1 MATTAI
7 KNFLHLG
14 RTMANVLTLDNI
26 NVDGKT
32 VLVRIDINSPLDP
45 STRAFLDDTRIRS
58 ILPTINRLS
67 KAKTVLIAHQS
78 RPGKNDFTSTLGHA
92 RELGRLLGRP
102 IKWVQDIHGEK
113 AMKAIEEMKIG
124 DILMLNNIRMDPE
137 EVGSKGDSLALS
149 ETTLIQDLAS
159 VADVFVNDAFACAHR
174 KTPSIVGFSHHLPC
188 VAGELMAHEI
198 RQLDVAL
205 ESPSRPC
212 IAVLGGIKVDDSIE
226 VAMNMLSKNIA
237 DEVWLTGGVANLAIH
252 LSGYDIGDSNVEFLK
267 NELKGAWEP
276 TVEAAKSL
284 LATYS
289 EDIVLPVDVAA
300 NVEGNRIDL
309 SVKELPIHAPLF
321 DLGLQSIR
329 ALSTRIKEANTVI
342 LNGPA
347 GVFELPDFALGTIEM
362 LNACAETNG
371 YALMGGGHTATL
383 VSQRGISDRMGHVS
397 TGGGACLD
405 YIAGRVLPGIQAL
418 ETSAK
423 RYQLEITPVL
433 HDE

>member
-1 MATTAI
+1 
-7 KNFLHLG
+7 
-14 RTMANVLTLDNI
+14 MANVLTLDNI
-26 NVDGKT
+26 NVEGKT
-32 VLVRIDINSPLDP
+32 VLVRVDINSPLDP
-45 STRAFLDDTRIRS
+45 STRAFLDDTRIRA

-92 RELGRLLGRP
+92 RELGRLLGRT

-113 AMKAIEEMKIG
+113 AMKAIEAMNDG

-149 ETTLIQDLAS
+149 ETSLVQDLAS

-174 KTPSIVGFSHHLPC
+174 NAPSIVGFAHHLPC

-205 ESPSRPC
+205 ESPARPC

-226 VAMNMLSKNIA
+226 VALNMLNNTIA

-252 LSGYDIGDSNVEFLK
+252 LSGHDIGDENVEFLQ
-267 NELKGAWEP
+267 NELKDAWEP
-276 TVEAAKSL
+276 TVDSAKSL
-284 LATYS
+284 LDTYA
-289 EDIVLPVDVAA
+289 DRIVLPVDVAA

-309 SVKELPIHAPLF
+309 KIEELPIHAPLF

-329 ALSTRIKEANTVI
+329 ALSTRIKEAGTVI

-362 LNACAETNG
+362 LSACAETKG

-383 VSQRGISDRMGHVS
+383 VSQRGMSDKMGHVS

-405 YIAGRVLPGIQAL
+405 YIAGRILPGIHAL
-418 ETSAK
+418 ELSAQ

-433 HDE
+433 HEE

>member
-1 MATTAI
+1 
-7 KNFLHLG
+7 
-14 RTMANVLTLDNI
+14 MANVLTLDNV
-26 NVDGKT
+26 NVEGKT
-32 VLVRIDINSPLDP
+32 VLVRVDINSPLDP
-45 STRAFLDDTRIRS
+45 STRAFLDDTRIRA

-92 RELGRLLGRP
+92 RELGRLLGRT

-113 AMKAIEEMKIG
+113 AMKAIEAMNDG

-149 ETTLIQDLAS
+149 ETSLVQDLAS

-174 KTPSIVGFSHHLPC
+174 NAPSIVGFAHHLPC

-226 VAMNMLSKNIA
+226 VALNMLNNSIA

-252 LSGYDIGDSNVEFLK
+252 LSGHDIGDGNVEFLQ
-267 NELKGAWEP
+267 NELKDAWGP
-276 TVEAAKSL
+276 TADSAKSL
-284 LATYS
+284 LATYA
-289 EDIVLPVDVAA
+289 DRIVLPVDVAA

-309 SVKELPIHAPLF
+309 KIEELPIHAPLF

-329 ALSTRIKEANTVI
+329 AISTRIKEAGTVI

-362 LNACAETNG
+362 LSACAETKG

-383 VSQRGISDRMGHVS
+383 VSQRGMSDKMGHVS

-405 YIAGRVLPGIQAL
+405 YIAGRTLPGIHAL
-418 ETSAK
+418 ELSAQ

-433 HDE
+433 HEE

>member
-1 MATTAI
+1 MAS
-7 KNFLHLG
+7 
-14 RTMANVLTLDNI
+14 VLTLDNV

-45 STRAFLDDTRIRS
+45 STKAFLDDTRIRA

-113 AMKAIEEMKIG
+113 AMKAIEEMKDG

-137 EVGSKGDSLALS
+137 EIGSKGDSLALS
-149 ETTLIQDLAS
+149 ETKLVQDLAS

-174 KTPSIVGFSHHLPC
+174 NTPSIVGFAHHLPC

-198 RQLDVAL
+198 RQLDHAL
-205 ESPSRPC
+205 DSPARPC
-212 IAVLGGIKVDDSIE
+212 IAVLGGIKVDDSID
-226 VAMNMLSKNIA
+226 VAINMLNNTIA

-252 LSGYDIGDSNVEFLK
+252 LSGYDIGEGNVEFLK
-267 NELKGAWEP
+267 NELKESWST
-276 TVEAAKSL
+276 TVDSAKSL
-284 LATYS
+284 LETYS
-289 EDIVLPVDVAA
+289 GKIILPVDVAA

-309 SVKELPIHAPLF
+309 KIDELPIHAPLF

-329 ALSTRIKEANTVI
+329 ALSTRIKEAGTII

-347 GVFELPDFALGTIEM
+347 GVFELPDFALGTVEM
-362 LNACAETNG
+362 LSACAETEG

-383 VSQRGISDRMGHVS
+383 VSKRGIGHKMGHVS

-405 YIAGRVLPGIQAL
+405 YIAGRRLPGIHAL
-418 ETSAK
+418 EMSAQQ
-423 RYQLEITPVL
+423 YQLEITPIL
-433 HDE
+433 NDR

>member
-1 MATTAI
+1 
-7 KNFLHLG
+7 
-14 RTMANVLTLDNI
+14 MANVLTLDNI
-26 NVDGKT
+26 NVEGKT
-32 VLVRIDINSPLDP
+32 VLVRVDINSPLDP
-45 STRAFLDDTRIRS
+45 STRAFLDDTRIRA

-92 RELGRLLGRP
+92 RELGRLLGRT

-113 AMKAIEEMKIG
+113 AMKAIEAMNDG

-149 ETTLIQDLAS
+149 ETSLVQDLAS

-174 KTPSIVGFSHHLPC
+174 NAPSIVGFAHHLPC

-226 VAMNMLSKNIA
+226 VALNMLNNSIA

-252 LSGYDIGDSNVEFLK
+252 LSGHDIGDGNVEFLQ
-267 NELKGAWEP
+267 NELKDAWGP
-276 TVEAAKSL
+276 TADSAKSL
-284 LATYS
+284 LATYA
-289 EDIVLPVDVAA
+289 DRIVLPVDVAA

-309 SVKELPIHAPLF
+309 KIEELPIHAPLF

-329 ALSTRIKEANTVI
+329 AISTRIKEAGTVI

-362 LNACAETNG
+362 LSACAETKG

-383 VSQRGISDRMGHVS
+383 VSQRGMSDKMGHVS

-405 YIAGRVLPGIQAL
+405 YIAGRTLPGIHAL
-418 ETSAK
+418 ELSAQ

-433 HDE
+433 HEE